1 MPKVE
6 VPNLNAFFVSIFC
19 LYIESYCQPRMRKQ
33 IYIKQYYTREQTE
46 WDYFESHL
54 KWDESSKMEY
64 WHSCKRFRLVPPL
77 RLAFSFSISKVAR
90 SQFHALLVFIWI
102 EPFLQTSSVTRTT
115 VNFQEFSKGIP
126 KALIKSLFRKW
137 IKNRVIPSANI
148 GILTFR
154 FYFFSKSDSSA
165 TVKTF

>member
-1 MPKVE
+1 MHSLCPYFLCISRAIANQECDNKFIWSNVKQE
-6 VPNLNAFFVSIFC
+6 NRLN
-19 LYIESYCQPRMRKQ
+19 
-33 IYIKQYYTREQTE
+33 
-46 WDYFESHL
+46 ESHL

-137 IKNRVIPSANI
+137 IKNRDIPSANI

-165 TVKTF
+165 TEMTF

>member
-1 MPKVE
+1 MCPY
-6 VPNLNAFFVSIFC
+6 FVCILRAIANQECDNKFKS
-19 LYIESYCQPRMRKQ
+19 
-33 IYIKQYYTREQTE
+33 KQYFTRTQVE

-137 IKNRVIPSANI
+137 IKNRDIPSANI

-165 TVKTF
+165 TVKTFYIGIIVSR

>member
-6 VPNLNAFFVSIFC
+6 VPNLNAFFVSKFC
-19 LYIESYCQPRMRKQ
+19 YYIESYCQPRMRQQ

-137 IKNRVIPSANI
+137 IKNRDIPSANI

-165 TVKTF
+165 TVKIF